1 MRIVPGTP
9 AGHITAALDIPAI
22 YLILILTYFVRFD
35 SGYIASP
42 KGIPEFSTYS
52 ITFGVISLLV
62 WFVLSL
68 SGQYQRGFRFTA
80 ENSWHLTKGVVLT
93 FLLLTSFAFF
103 YREIDYSRTTFLL
116 SLGLILFFLNFFY
129 LLKDRIIRQIA
140 PASFRRN
147 NVMIIGTGERAIQ
160 VYETMKENYADLHLC
175 MIGGATIHLPSNI
188 NYVGPL
194 NRFKELLSESN
205 IDQVIIA
212 LPDQSIKKAMEIIST
227 CENKRIRFSVIPD
240 LFEVVTQQVS
250 IGNVHG
256 VPVMT
261 MGSNLPIY
269 GIPMRLKRL
278 FDFILATLSLI
289 VFFPFF
295 LLIWA
300 AIKLEDGGP
309 VLYTQERVGLDGKTF
324 KIYKFRSMGV
334 DAEKTTGPMW
344 AVKGDN
350 RWTRVGT
357 LLRKTSVD
365 ELPQLLNVIQGNM
378 SLVGPRPERPVF
390 VNDFKND
397 LPGYMIRHKVLGGI
411 TGWAQCNGLRGQSSI
426 EDRTTYD
433 LHYVEN
439 WSLLFDVRILF
450 QTVFKMV
457 FIQSGY

>member
-9 AGHITAALDIPAI
+9 AGHIVAALDIPAI
-22 YLILILTYFVRFD
+22 YLILLLAYFVRFD

-52 ITFGVISLLV
+52 ITFGVISLLI
-62 WFVLSL
+62 WFVLSF

-103 YREIDYSRTTFLL
+103 YREIDYSRTTFVL
-116 SLGLILFFLNFFY
+116 SLGFILVFLNLFY
-129 LLKDRIIRQIA
+129 LFKDVFIRRMA

-147 NVMIIGTGERAIQ
+147 NIMIVGTGKRAVQI
-160 VYETMKENYADLHLC
+160 YETMKRNHVDLHLS
-175 MIGGATIHLPSNI
+175 MIGGATIHLPANI
-188 NYVGPL
+188 NYLGPI
-194 NRFKELLSESN
+194 NRFKEFLKEAS
-205 IDQVIIA
+205 IDQVVIA
-212 LPDQSIKKAMEIIST
+212 LPDHSIKQAMEIITT

-250 IGNVHG
+250 IGSVHG

-269 GIPMRLKRL
+269 GLPIKIKRL
-278 FDFILATLSLI
+278 FDLCAASLSLL

-295 LLIWA
+295 LLIWI
-300 AIKLEDGGP
+300 AIKIEDGGP
-309 VLYTQERVGLDGKTF
+309 ALYTQERVGLDGRSF
-324 KIYKFRSMGV
+324 KIYKFRSMRV
-334 DAEKTTGPMW
+334 DAEKASGPMW
-344 AVKGDN
+344 AVKGDS
-350 RWTRVGT
+350 RWTKVGT
-357 LLRKTSVD
+357 FLRKTSVD
-365 ELPQLLNVIQGNM
+365 ELPQLLNVIKGNM

-390 VNDFKND
+390 VNDFKKD

-439 WSLLFDVRILF
+439 WSLLFDIRILF